1 MIGKIKN
8 SLLAQMVSIVIV
20 VVILILNAFGLTDYY
35 FKKMMKRNTLQM
47 NEQILE
53 QTKDNAGNFY
63 DSMKHICTSLAY
75 SPTIYEYFSQ
85 NSAQRLIQSEDLN
98 SVCSHLMLLEE
109 DILGIQL
116 YDTQLNQI
124 ASMGEE
130 PGNRRPQLYL
140 TEELKFSCL
149 FTRSEEE
156 KQYFLIS
163 YPVYDLE
170 NPVYGVQIGMCELL
184 MKTDSFADMLTN
196 EQATENTRVY
206 LLDAEDRIVAANAAV
221 HMKYFDEKN
230 WSGMD
235 ACYVTTCPLIIEG
248 WSLVSLIP
256 QTELSGGKDNV
267 KQMLIV
273 TYGVAVLMIVLL
285 VCFFYRRLIYP
296 MRRIDTFIKSLVSEP
311 KKRMKARRRDEIGT
325 VITSLNQ
332 MMDDIQ
338 EENRKVQESQKK
350 IYETEIAKRKLQALA
365 YRNQIN
371 PHFLYN
377 TFECI
382 RAMALYYDVEDIAE
396 ITMAL
401 SNVFR
406 FAVKAGNVVTV
417 RDEVNYIQEY
427 ATIIDYRFMGK
438 IAVDVEMEEEIG
450 EKKVI
455 KLLLQPL
462 VENAVFHG
470 LEQKM
475 GDGQVDVSIKM
486 YDEHHIIFVV
496 EDDGCGMDRETLEQV
511 LSRLNSQ
518 EKMKGVGVANIYQ
531 RLCLFYGEDMT
542 FRMESKVGEGTRI
555 TIIVPDEISAGGNIN
570 V

>member
-1 MIGKIKN
+1 MTGKIKN
-8 SLLAQMVSIVIV
+8 SLLAQMIAIVII

-35 FKKMMKRNTLQM
+35 FKKMMRRNVLQM

-53 QTKDNAGNFY
+53 QIEDNAENFY

-75 SPTIYEYFSQ
+75 SPTVYEYFTQ
-85 NSAQRLIQSEDLN
+85 NPAQRLIQMDDMN
-98 SVCSHLMLLEE
+98 AVCSHLMLLED

-116 YDTQLNQI
+116 YDMQLNQI
-124 ASMGEE
+124 ASIGEE
-130 PGNRRPQLYL
+130 PGNKRPQLSL
-140 TEELKFSCL
+140 EKELKFTGL
-149 FTRSEEE
+149 FTRGTEE
-156 KQYFLIS
+156 KQYYLIC

-170 NPVYGVQIGMCELL
+170 NPVYGVQIGMCELM
-184 MKTDSFADMLTN
+184 MKTDRFADMLTGA
-196 EQATENTRVY
+196 QATENTQVY
-206 LLDAEDRIVAANAAV
+206 LLDNDDRIAASNV
-221 HMKYFDEKN
+221 SVQIRYLIEKYWTSTD
-230 WSGMD
+230 SY
-235 ACYVTTCPLIIEG
+235 YVTNCPLVIEG
-248 WSLVSLIP
+248 WNIVSRIP
-256 QTELSGGKDNV
+256 QAELSRNNDSV
-267 KQMLIV
+267 KWLLIV
-273 TYGVAVLMIVLL
+273 TYGVAVAMIVML
-285 VCFFYRRLIYP
+285 VLFFYRRLIYP
-296 MRRIDTFIKSLVSEP
+296 MQKIDSFIKGLVSEP
-311 KKRMKARRRDEIGT
+311 EKRMKARRRDEIGT

-350 IYETEIAKRKLQALA
+350 IYETEIAKKQLQALA

-417 RDEVNYIQEY
+417 KDEVNYIQEY

-438 IAVDVEMEEEIG
+438 IAVDVEMEEEIS

-455 KLLLQPL
+455 KLMLQPL

-475 GDGQVDVSIKM
+475 GGGQVDVSIKM

-496 EDDGCGMDRETLEQV
+496 EDDGCGMEQETLE
-511 LSRLNSQ
+511 RLLAGLGNQ
-518 EKMKGVGVANIYQ
+518 ENTKGVGVANIYQ

-542 FRMESKVGEGTRI
+542 FRMESEPGEGTRI
-555 TIIVPDEISAGGNIN
+555 TIVVPDEVKVGGNVN